1 MPCFINVIL
10 EISKSHFFLAIFC
23 LRFFFHFHYCA
34 RSQQA
39 LVNLNNLCVQFFR
52 HVQGR
57 DDFLSVSGICV
68 FRASFWQN

>member
-1 MPCFINVIL
+1 MPCFIYVIL
-10 EISKSHFFLAIFC
+10 EITKSHVFWQFLLFT
-23 LRFFFHFHYCA
+23 FFFHFHYCA

-68 FRASFWQN
+68 FRVSFWQN